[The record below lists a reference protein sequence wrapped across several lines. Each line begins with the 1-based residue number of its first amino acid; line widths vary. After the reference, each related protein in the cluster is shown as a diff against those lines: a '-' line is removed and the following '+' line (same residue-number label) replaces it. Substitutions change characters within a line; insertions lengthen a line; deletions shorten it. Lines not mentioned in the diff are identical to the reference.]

1 MKSHAQCIVSQ
12 ATRSC
17 SAAGWHHHS
26 YMVQA
31 IFFCYY
37 QYHSC
42 QTHPSSEICN
52 ILFRECTRPMVMKMI
67 HLDLLLHKVQTF
79 PIVIVVIHKCK
90 GKWYSLGCRCLQ
102 SAPVEWWELRMMAG
116 DSIGTHYSCLLLCT
130 LPLKNPISLRQ
141 KGKQCSWRQII
152 ETTRLIYKKPSGSSH
167 WNLKAIQIA

>member
-1 MKSHAQCIVSQ
+1 MLNALCLTQPGVAQPLVDITILIWSRQDFFATINIIHVKLIQ
-12 ATRSC
+12 AQK
-17 SAAGWHHHS
+17 
-26 YMVQA
+26 YA
-31 IFFCYY
+31 IFCL
-37 QYHSC
+37 
-42 QTHPSSEICN
+42 EN
-52 ILFRECTRPMVMKMI
+52 VTRPMVMKMI

-90 GKWYSLGCRCLQ
+90 GKWYYLGFRCLQ
-102 SAPVEWWELRMMAG
+102 SALVEWWELRMMAG